1 MARPGAMFRPT
12 IELEMLITLL
22 LAIDPAPRP
31 AFDFLGERLAVIQ
44 SSGAPAESSSAQDA
58 KALAEK
64 LSNPIASLISVP
76 LQFNFDGDIGPSDRG
91 DRATL
96 NVQPVIPFE
105 LNEDWN
111 VISRT
116 IFPLISQ
123 DDVVPGTDQS
133 GMGDIVQS
141 LFFSPKAP
149 TAGGWIWG
157 AGPVFLLPTA
167 SDDLLGSEKWG
178 VGPTAVFLKQE
189 SGWTY
194 GALINHIWSVA
205 GEEER
210 ADVNATFL
218 QPFVSRT
225 TTEAW
230 TYALNTETTYDWES
244 EEWSIPANLIV
255 SKLIRLGSQHISI
268 GAGLRYWVDS
278 APNGPEGVGFRFII
292 TPLFPK

>member
-1 MARPGAMFRPT
+1 
-12 IELEMLITLL
+12 MLITLL
-22 LAIDPAPRP
+22 LAFDPAPRP
-31 AFDFLGERLAVIQ
+31 AFDVLGARIAAIQ
-44 SSGAPAESSSAQDA
+44 SSSAPTESSSGQDA

-76 LQFNFDGDIGPSDRG
+76 FQFNFDSDIGPGDRG
-91 DRATL
+91 DRAVL
-96 NVQPVIPFE
+96 NIQPVVPFE

-111 VISRT
+111 LISRT
-116 IFPLISQ
+116 ILPLISQ

-133 GMGDIVQS
+133 GTGDIVQS

-149 TAGGWIWG
+149 TASGWIWG
-157 AGPVFLLPTA
+157 AGPVFLIPTA

-178 VGPTAVFLKQE
+178 VGPTAVFLKQQ

-194 GALINHIWSVA
+194 GALMNHLWSVA

-210 ADVNATFL
+210 ADVNATFV

-225 TTEAW
+225 TANAW

-244 EEWSIPANLIV
+244 EEWSIPVNLVI

-268 GAGLRYWVDS
+268 GAGLRYWADS
-278 APNGPEGVGFRFII
+278 APNGPEGFGFRFII